1 MVDPLTSLNPINHL
15 KMLYLKK
22 ERHFAS
28 LFFSL
33 RFSFSL
39 LPSSLTRVFE
49 MSTAWMV
56 EIEKVIHNVFARF
69 DWLLV
74 SSTKVQINN
83 RCRKNLKIQ
92 ILMATFEKRHLTKTA
107 GTFLDGFYINL
118 I

>member
-74 SSTKVQINN
+74 SSTKWV
-83 RCRKNLKIQ
+83 KNGEYGSSFYR
-92 ILMATFEKRHLTKTA
+92 AC
-107 GTFLDGFYINL
+107 GSWNFL
-118 I
+118 